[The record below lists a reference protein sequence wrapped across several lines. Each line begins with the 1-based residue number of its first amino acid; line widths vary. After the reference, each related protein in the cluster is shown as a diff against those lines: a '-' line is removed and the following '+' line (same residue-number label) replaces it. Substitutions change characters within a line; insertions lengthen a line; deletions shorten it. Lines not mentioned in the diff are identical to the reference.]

1 MAWTT
6 TKKEFTV
13 HGADRVVIMSCTADA
28 ATQSVNTDLTEIY
41 GYSFSPYS
49 MATANTVVISINNG
63 AEGTALAGYLGCSG
77 FANNDQFCFVVYG
90 R

>member
-13 HGADRVVIMSCTADA
+13 HGGDRVVIMSCTADA
-28 ATQSVNTDLTEIY
+28 ATQNVNTDLTEIY
-41 GYSFSPYS
+41 GYSFTPYS
-49 MATANTVVISINNG
+49 MATANTIIISANCTCSG
-63 AEGTALAGYLGCSG
+63 VATQGYLGCSG
-77 FANNDQFCFVVYG
+77 FAANDQFCFVVYG